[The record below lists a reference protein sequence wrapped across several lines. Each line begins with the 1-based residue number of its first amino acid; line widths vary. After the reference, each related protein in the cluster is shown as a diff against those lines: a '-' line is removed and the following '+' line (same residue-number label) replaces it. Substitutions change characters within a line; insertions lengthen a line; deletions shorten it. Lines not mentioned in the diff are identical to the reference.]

1 LGINAGDRKV
11 KEAVANLDKKI
22 DGWRIASPR
31 VRSNRTC

>member
-31 VRSNRTC
+31 VRSNRAC